1 MQPVVITG
9 IGVVSPLGCSVA
21 ELTRNYAAFERVPRA
36 GELAQ
41 IPLEVIPADKRT
53 RIGRLDRLC
62 RMFLA
67 TSYLAVEDAGLGV
80 PVDDAERVGLS
91 FGTGFGCLLTNAEYH
106 QKIVDNGAA
115 AASPRL
121 FAYTVSSAAAGEVS
135 IAFGI
140 KGPNVTTHMGFAAGL
155 GAIGYGFDLIQM
167 GKADVVLAGGA
178 DAIGPALI
186 DGLRE
191 MGLLKAAEQSRPFED
206 AVAGVCPSEAAAV
219 LVLERADRA
228 AQRGA
233 RVWGRIAGYAAGF
246 EPTLTHPAREGTGV
260 VGTMQRALSLSGQP
274 ANAVGL
280 VLSSAHGTPID
291 AIERAAITQVFG
303 AQPRVLAPKAALGET
318 FGASGAL
325 ALALAAGLAHA
336 NPLPEEAVDLLA
348 NTPFETPPKEGG
360 SSGRTEKLV
369 QINSSTVRAE
379 EDPSSQ
385 GPSRSPA
392 HDLSTLPGGEAESTS
407 LVMVNSLCYSGNVV
421 SLLFHPER

>member
-1 MQPVVITG
+1 MQPVVVTG
-9 IGVVSPLGCSVA
+9 IGVISPLGCSVA
-21 ELTRNYAAFERVPRA
+21 ELTRNYAAFERVPHAAPRP
-36 GELAQ
+36 GELSQ
-41 IPLEVIPADKRT
+41 IPLDVIPADKRA

-67 TSYLAVEDAGLGV
+67 TSYLAVEDAGLRV
-80 PVDDAERVGLS
+80 PVVDAERVGLS

-106 QKIVDNGAA
+106 QKIVDNGPA

-140 KGPNVTTHMGFAAGL
+140 KGPNVTTLMGFAAGL
-155 GAIGYGFDLIQM
+155 GAIGYGFDLIQL

-178 DAIGPALI
+178 DAIGPALME
-186 DGLRE
+186 GLRD
-191 MGLLKAAEQSRPFED
+191 MGLLKVAEQARPFED
-206 AVAGVCPSEAAAV
+206 SVAGVCPSEGAGV

-246 EPTLTHPAREGTGV
+246 EPTLTRPAREATGV
-260 VGTMQRALSLSGQP
+260 VATMQRALTLSGHP
-274 ANAVGL
+274 PDAVGL

-325 ALALAAGLAHA
+325 ALALAAGQARP
-336 NPLPEEAVDLLA
+336 NPLQEG
-348 NTPFETPPKEGG
+348 EGG
-360 SSGRTEKLV
+360 
-369 QINSSTVRAE
+369 RA
-379 EDPSSQ
+379 
-385 GPSRSPA
+385 
-392 HDLSTLPGGEAESTS
+392 S